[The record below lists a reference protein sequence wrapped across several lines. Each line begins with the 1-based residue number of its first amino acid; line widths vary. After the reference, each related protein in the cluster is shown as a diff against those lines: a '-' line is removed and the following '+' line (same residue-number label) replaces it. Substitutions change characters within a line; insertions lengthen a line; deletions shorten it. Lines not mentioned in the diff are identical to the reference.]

1 MKSVKR
7 MLRGLVGAAL
17 ARAQEL
23 TGVEIYAVVVMSN
36 HLHLVV
42 RTPNK
47 NLSLFMRHVKAFI
60 TTKINVITGESGT
73 KWQGRYNA
81 QPVLTTAA
89 ACERIG
95 YTIGNPV
102 SANLVA
108 HPEDWPGLNLAY
120 GFADASLKCVEAGT
134 DRDVLSFEY
143 FSSEKWHEALS
154 GEKVDITRF
163 IYERKL
169 ELKKLPEFG
178 HLDRAAYKRAVHAW
192 VRQSVEKQEAL
203 EQIELPGPGGTGRG
217 DVVEEMLKQ
226 TLKKRKKKKR
236 TSRKPLGVEG
246 VFNKAFTDRP
256 ECPKRSRRPAAY
268 GDRESVRAYIE
279 DKAELTQH
287 YEWASERF
295 RAGEQ
300 DVEFPPGTYPPML
313 PCTSKRLAAAA

>member
-1 MKSVKR
+1 M
-7 MLRGLVGAAL
+7 
-17 ARAQEL
+17 
-23 TGVEIYAVVVMSN
+23 
-36 HLHLVV
+36 
-42 RTPNK
+42 
-47 NLSLFMRHVKAFI
+47 
-60 TTKINVITGESGT
+60 
-73 KWQGRYNA
+73 
-81 QPVLTTAA
+81 
-89 ACERIG
+89 
-95 YTIGNPV
+95 
-102 SANLVA
+102 
-108 HPEDWPGLNLAY
+108 
-120 GFADASLKCVEAGT
+120 
-134 DRDVLSFEY
+134 
-143 FSSEKWHEALS
+143 
-154 GEKVDITRF
+154 
-163 IYERKL
+163 
-169 ELKKLPEFG
+169 
-178 HLDRAAYKRAVHAW
+178 HAW

-300 DVEFPPGTYPPML
+300 DVEFPPGTYPPDA
-313 PCTSKRLAAAA
+313 PVHEQAAGRRSVARSPAIESPRDRNPQDKLRRTGAPTRRDRARPEG